1 MILLPYNEGALYLW
15 RIAGKAKK
23 WWKTGSRKKYSVENR
38 KREVCHFHLGLIEVK
53 GRSQRSKSKL
63 QSTVNVIA
71 HTSQLSCALCWVDA
85 QGQDKLKVKIK
96 DQNYPVGTKYCFNV
110 ALMLPGNIA

>member
-1 MILLPYNEGALYLW
+1 MAVSWNS
-15 RIAGKAKK
+15 KK
-23 WWKTGSRKKYSVENR
+23 VMGNRKQEKYSVENR